1 MKKPIII
8 LILFSLTLLSGFQTW
23 AGEPEFIGNF
33 NEMLRNN
40 LPPAPIEYTITGE
53 LPSSQRQAIAARK
66 CMREI
71 FDGPLRGLKQQF
83 EKENFSKMMIS
94 VNFQEGAPDL
104 RDPMV
109 QISVSALDHGWS
121 AYNEALSLEQARS
134 LPPPGE
140 SIERNGTVDLGFM
153 QWEATKRK
161 DKYRFKYTIYYSRP
175 VQRLMDKG
183 SFEAKSYKEGQKKIA
198 ELAKIEQKKFE
209 LNTGENLAE
218 IEVSEYTWPKGETE
232 QSATQNFGKTSLVKR
247 EKVVAP
253 IFATSVHIDKAGA
266 CFHNI
271 SSDAINAAAEKF
283 KDLKKPR
290 TVAAEDQHLPE

>member
-1 MKKPIII
+1 
-8 LILFSLTLLSGFQTW
+8 
-23 AGEPEFIGNF
+23 
-33 NEMLRNN
+33 
-40 LPPAPIEYTITGE
+40 
-53 LPSSQRQAIAARK
+53 
-66 CMREI
+66 
-71 FDGPLRGLKQQF
+71 
-83 EKENFSKMMIS
+83 
-94 VNFQEGAPDL
+94 
-104 RDPMV
+104 
-109 QISVSALDHGWS
+109 
-121 AYNEALSLEQARS
+121 
-134 LPPPGE
+134 
-140 SIERNGTVDLGFM
+140 LGFM

-161 DKYRFKYTIYYSRP
+161 DKYRFKYTIFYSRP
-175 VQRLMDKG
+175 VQKLMDKG

-198 ELAKIEQKKFE
+198 ELAKLEQKKFE

-218 IEVSEYTWPKGETE
+218 VEVSEYTE

-271 SSDAINAAAEKF
+271 SSEAINTAAEKF